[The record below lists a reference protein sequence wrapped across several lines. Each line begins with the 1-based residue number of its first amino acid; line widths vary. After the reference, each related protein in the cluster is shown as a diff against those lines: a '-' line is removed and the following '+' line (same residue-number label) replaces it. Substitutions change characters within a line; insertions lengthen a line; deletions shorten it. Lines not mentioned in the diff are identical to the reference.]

1 MTSAEG
7 FWAGDEMDRKP
18 SSDFLTSYLLANPS
32 IKVLNVNSPWGAGKT
47 FFLTR
52 WAKELSEN
60 HVCIYFNAWETDFSS
75 EPLVALVTCI
85 EQQTEDGLVLE
96 SLGASVIKSGTELIR
111 KSAPLIA
118 KGLVKKYIGLDVDD
132 LLGDGVGDHVAS
144 GAEALV
150 ESLVKE
156 QSKALLHVKEFKVA
170 VCERLKAAAV
180 NSQKESTAFIFID
193 ELDRCRP
200 TYAIE
205 LLERIKHFF
214 EIENCRFIIA
224 SDSTQ
229 LAHSIRAVYGEKF
242 SSEHYLSRFFDAEF
256 RLDNRNIFSIA
267 KTFSLDVL
275 SFKLGIVV
283 RGSTTGG
290 YGSYGAEQAVHPR
303 SDTVFTSEEGYTEY
317 SLVLVGLAKFF
328 NVQLRELIRFHQQI
342 VSISNA
348 LPSHEF
354 HYFWAAFLI
363 FSKASNEEMYNSMFI
378 VDRARYVIDEFSK
391 KAEPVS
397 FTFEDGVESIGNIAC
412 FYAKLAG
419 SGRED
424 AREIGRS
431 NSGWKEDVAR
441 DFYMSYERLMKYQKL
456 VELAHRLS

>member
-7 FWAGDEMDRKP
+7 FWADDEMDRKP
-18 SSDFLTSYLLANPS
+18 SSDFLTSYLLANPG

-52 WAKELSEN
+52 WAKELSEK

-85 EQQTEDGLVLE
+85 EQQTKDGLVLE
-96 SLGASVIKSGTELIR
+96 SLGANIIKSSTELIR
-111 KSAPLIA
+111 KSAPLIV
-118 KGLVKKYIGLDVDD
+118 KGLVKKYVGLDVDV
-132 LLGDGVGDHVAS
+132 LLGEGAGDDVAK
-144 GAEALV
+144 GAEELV

-156 QSKALLHVKEFKVA
+156 QSKALQHVEEFKVA

-180 NSQKESTAFIFID
+180 NLQKESTAFIFID

-224 SDSTQ
+224 SDSAQ

-256 RLDNRNIFSIA
+256 RLDNRNIFSMA

-275 SFKLGIVV
+275 SFKLGIIV

-290 YGSYGAEQAVHPR
+290 YGVHGAEDPVYPR
-303 SDTVFTSEEGYTEY
+303 VDTVLSEEDGYTEY
-317 SLVLVGLAKFF
+317 SLVLVGLARFF

-348 LPSHEF
+348 LPRHEF

-363 FSKASNEEMYNSMFI
+363 FSKAASDEVYSSIFMA
-378 VDRARYVIDEFSK
+378 DRSRDAIDVFSK

-397 FTFEDGVESIGNIAC
+397 FTFLEGVESIGNIAS

-419 SGRED
+419 SS
-424 AREIGRS
+424 REIVHEISRNS
-431 NSGWKEDVAR
+431 SGWQENVAR
-441 DFYMSYERLMKYQKL
+441 DFYSSYKYLVKYQKL